1 MPKPDLNSLPP
12 SVRQLWLDVE
22 TLAGHAIEW
31 RDDPDLPARMG
42 CCFDNKTPV
51 IECRDYTVGSVAEEL
66 KHLHLSLEGFP
77 DIRVI
82 CSVDGIDLAA
92 RLLNNNVLHH
102 HIIFPEL
109 LKMGFDRWDYGAD
122 GLKCYI
128 NKLPGESANF
138 NRIQSEPCLRAAYA
152 MVYARVQVETH
163 AGEKLR
169 GECDNIFDAHH
180 QLLLCKDLGQC
191 VADIVAKMNRGNAR
205 QVIHQCL
212 DELEIAGYVDIT
224 SR

>member
-1 MPKPDLNSLPP
+1 
-12 SVRQLWLDVE
+12 
-22 TLAGHAIEW
+22 
-31 RDDPDLPARMG
+31 
-42 CCFDNKTPV
+42 
-51 IECRDYTVGSVAEEL
+51 
-66 KHLHLSLEGFP
+66 
-77 DIRVI
+77 
-82 CSVDGIDLAA
+82 
-92 RLLNNNVLHH
+92 
-102 HIIFPEL
+102 
-109 LKMGFDRWDYGAD
+109 MGFDRWDYGAD

-152 MVYARVQVETH
+152 MVYARVQEETH

-169 GECDNIFDAHH
+169 GECDNILDAHH
-180 QLLLCKDLGQC
+180 QLLPCKDLGQC